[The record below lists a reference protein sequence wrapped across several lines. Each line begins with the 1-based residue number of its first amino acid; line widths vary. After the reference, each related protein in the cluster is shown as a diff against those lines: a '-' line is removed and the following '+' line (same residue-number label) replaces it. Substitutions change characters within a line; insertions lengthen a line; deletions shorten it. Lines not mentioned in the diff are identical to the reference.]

1 MQPVWRADRP
11 QKGRFREFYQCDA
24 DVIGSKSLLCE
35 LELIQLYDE
44 VFTNLGLQDFTIK
57 INNRKILSGIAQV
70 IGEPDKL
77 IDITV
82 ALDKLDKIGKEK
94 VQEELRLKGV
104 SAGAISN
111 MDPLFHLVGNNLKN
125 LKFFLVFWQSLKWV

>member
-1 MQPVWRADRP
+1 MR
-11 QKGRFREFYQCDA
+11 
-24 DVIGSKSLLCE
+24 
-35 LELIQLYDE
+35 

-111 MDPLFHLVGNNLKN
+111 MDPLFHLVGNNFEKT
-125 LKFFLVFWQSLKWV
+125 